1 MLGWFVDQLLLRLH
15 SRYGLPSHRKG
26 RIINAMND
34 RLNHPKPADL
44 PDDVKAELLR
54 RRDAV
59 NAGEPTI
66 EPDKG
71 LDQVRRNLRE
81 RSKQLPR

>member
-1 MLGWFVDQLLLRLH
+1 
-15 SRYGLPSHRKG
+15 
-26 RIINAMND
+26 MND
-34 RLNHPKPADL
+34 RLNDPEAADL

-66 EPDKG
+66 ERDKG

>member
-1 MLGWFVDQLLLRLH
+1 MT
-15 SRYGLPSHRKG
+15 P
-26 RIINAMND
+26 MND

-59 NAGEPTI
+59 DAGEPTV
-66 EPDKG
+66 EASKAF
-71 LDQVRRNLRE
+71 DQLRRNLRE
-81 RSKQLPR
+81 RSKPLPR

>member
-1 MLGWFVDQLLLRLH
+1 
-15 SRYGLPSHRKG
+15 
-26 RIINAMND
+26 MND
-34 RLNHPKPADL
+34 RLNDPKAADL

-59 NAGEPTI
+59 NTGEPTI
-66 EPDKG
+66 ERDKG

>member
-1 MLGWFVDQLLLRLH
+1 
-15 SRYGLPSHRKG
+15 
-26 RIINAMND
+26 MND
-34 RLNHPKPADL
+34 RLNQPKAADL

-59 NAGEPTI
+59 DAGEPTI
-66 EPDKG
+66 ERDKG

>member
-1 MLGWFVDQLLLRLH
+1 
-15 SRYGLPSHRKG
+15 
-26 RIINAMND
+26 MND
-34 RLNHPKPADL
+34 RLNHPKAADL

-59 NAGEPTI
+59 NGGEPTI
-66 EPDKG
+66 ERDKG
-71 LDQVRRNLRE
+71 LDEVRRNLKE

>member
-1 MLGWFVDQLLLRLH
+1 MNDQLNH
-15 SRYGLPSHRKG
+15 SKAH
-26 RIINAMND
+26 A
-34 RLNHPKPADL
+34 L

-59 NAGEPTI
+59 KAGEPTI
-66 EPDKG
+66 GRDKG
-71 LDQVRRNLRE
+71 LDQVRRNLKE

>member
-1 MLGWFVDQLLLRLH
+1 
-15 SRYGLPSHRKG
+15 
-26 RIINAMND
+26 MND
-34 RLNHPKPADL
+34 RLNRPKAPDL

-66 EPDKG
+66 EHDKG
-71 LDQVRRNLRE
+71 LDQVRRNLKE

>member
-1 MLGWFVDQLLLRLH
+1 MQFERARCKSRLA
-15 SRYGLPSHRKG
+15 P
-26 RIINAMND
+26 
-34 RLNHPKPADL
+34 LNMSIRTSPATTADL

-66 EPDKG
+66 ERDKG

-81 RSKQLPR
+81 RSKQQPR

>member
-1 MLGWFVDQLLLRLH
+1 
-15 SRYGLPSHRKG
+15 
-26 RIINAMND
+26 MND
-34 RLNHPKPADL
+34 RLNDPEAADL

-59 NAGEPTI
+59 DAGEPTI
-66 EPDKG
+66 ERDKG

>member
-1 MLGWFVDQLLLRLH
+1 MIITRWHDHRSAPWQLF
-15 SRYGLPSHRKG
+15 GKG
-26 RIINAMND
+26 TQLTPMND
-34 RLNHPKPADL
+34 RLNDPKAADL

-59 NAGEPTI
+59 DAGESTI
-66 EPDKG
+66 ERDKG

>member
-1 MLGWFVDQLLLRLH
+1 ML
-15 SRYGLPSHRKG
+15 
-26 RIINAMND
+26 MND
-34 RLNHPKPADL
+34 RLNHPETADL

-66 EPDKG
+66 ERDKG
-71 LDQVRRNLRE
+71 LDQVRRNLKE
-81 RSKQLPR
+81 RSKQSPR

>member
-1 MLGWFVDQLLLRLH
+1 
-15 SRYGLPSHRKG
+15 
-26 RIINAMND
+26 MND
-34 RLNHPKPADL
+34 RLKHSKAADL

-66 EPDKG
+66 ERDKG

>member
-1 MLGWFVDQLLLRLH
+1 
-15 SRYGLPSHRKG
+15 
-26 RIINAMND
+26 MND
-34 RLNHPKPADL
+34 RLNHPKPADP

-66 EPDKG
+66 ERDKG

-81 RSKQLPR
+81 RSKPLPR